1 MYYHFINNIVYKEAP
16 LYCIEVF
23 KKAFWSFNE
32 YGFSI
37 EDPDIAGDT
46 PHP

>member
-23 KKAFWSFNE
+23 KKTWNYNE
-32 YGFSI
+32 CGFFK
-37 EDPDIAGDT
+37 EGPDIAGDT
-46 PHP
+46 LHS